1 MFRYYHVIRIFLKE
15 VLSLCDKDRGVSP
28 AVLFCCNIPASC
40 RKISLEILEGY
51 MELLRQIINNKIL
64 WIGVLSWFIAQIFKT
79 INNAIINGKF
89 SLERMYG
96 DGGMPSGHSAT
107 VSSVALAVG
116 LYEGF
121 DTPLFAVACIL
132 AIIVMHDAMN
142 VRLQAGK
149 QAALLN
155 VLADTFEKV
164 TGTDLPNE
172 EKLKELL
179 GHTPLQV
186 IAGCLLGL
194 LVAYV
199 CYLII

>member
-1 MFRYYHVIRIFLKE
+1 M
-15 VLSLCDKDRGVSP
+15 
-28 AVLFCCNIPASC
+28 
-40 RKISLEILEGY
+40 EILK
-51 MELLRQIINNKIL
+51 QIINNRIL
-64 WIGVLSWFIAQIFKT
+64 WTGVLSWFLAQVFKT
-79 INNAIINGKF
+79 INNVIITGKF
-89 SLERMYG
+89 SIERMYG

-107 VSSVALAVG
+107 VSSVALACG

-121 DTPLFAVACIL
+121 SSPLFAVAFIV

-142 VRLQAGK
+142 VRLRAGK

-155 VLADTFEKV
+155 VMADMFEKV

-194 LVAYV
+194 AVAAVSY
-199 CYLII
+199 IFFRGGT

>member
-1 MFRYYHVIRIFLKE
+1 M
-15 VLSLCDKDRGVSP
+15 
-28 AVLFCCNIPASC
+28 
-40 RKISLEILEGY
+40 EILK
-51 MELLRQIINNKIL
+51 QIINNRIL
-64 WIGVLSWFIAQIFKT
+64 WTGVLSWFLAQVFKT
-79 INNAIINGKF
+79 INNVIITGKF
-89 SLERMYG
+89 SIERMYG
-96 DGGMPSGHSAT
+96 DGGIPSGHSAT
-107 VSSVALAVG
+107 VSSVALACG

-121 DTPLFAVACIL
+121 SSPLFAVAFIV

-155 VLADTFEKV
+155 VMADMFEKV

-194 LVAYV
+194 AVAAVSY
-199 CYLII
+199 IFFRGGT

>member
-1 MFRYYHVIRIFLKE
+1 MSAVAAWLTAQLIKFIIN
-15 VLSLCDKDRGVSP
+15 
-28 AVLFCCNIPASC
+28 AVLV
-40 RKISLEILEGY
+40 RKWDIKRL
-51 MELLRQIINNKIL
+51 
-64 WIGVLSWFIAQIFKT
+64 F
-79 INNAIINGKF
+79 
-89 SLERMYG
+89 G

-155 VLADTFEKV
+155 VLAETFEKF

-194 LVAYV
+194 CVAFV
-199 CYLII
+199 CYLFI